1 MNMQN
6 LMAQAQ
12 KLQKEIQQKQKEID
26 ETVFDGESEWVN
38 LTMTGKREIKSLN
51 IKKGTINDDDDLEML
66 EDMVTLA
73 VNDVLKKIE
82 AETSKKLGAYGQGL
96 GGLM

>member
-26 ETVFDGESEWVN
+26 ESIFEGNSEWVS

-51 IKKGTINDDDDLEML
+51 IKKGVIKDEDDFEML
-66 EDMVTLA
+66 EDMIKLA

-82 AETSKKLGAYGQGL
+82 AEITKKMGAYGSGL
-96 GGLM
+96 NGMI

>member
-12 KLQKEIQQKQKEID
+12 KLQKEVQQKQKEIE
-26 ETVFDGESEWVN
+26 ETDFEGTSEWVS
-38 LTMTGKREIKSLN
+38 LVMSGKREIKSLD
-51 IKKGTINDDDDLEML
+51 IKKGIISDDDDLEAL
-66 EDMVTLA
+66 EDMIKIA
-73 VNDVLKKIE
+73 VNDALKKIDK
-82 AETSKKLGAYGQGL
+82 ETEKKLGAYGSGL